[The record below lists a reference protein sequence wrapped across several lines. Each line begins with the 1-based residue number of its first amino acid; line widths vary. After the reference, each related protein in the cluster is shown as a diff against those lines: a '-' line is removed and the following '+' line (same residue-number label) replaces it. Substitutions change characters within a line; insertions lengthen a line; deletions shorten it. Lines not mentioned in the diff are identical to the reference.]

1 VNAASTPAL
10 SVVLATPG
18 DYETIRLIIGF
29 LCAQTVADRL
39 ELVIVVPSEI
49 SLRGDEL
56 EGFFDVRVLSTGTFV
71 SHGKANA
78 EGVRASRAPVVVM
91 AEDHAFP
98 NPDWA
103 DVLIKAHERNW
114 AAVGPAVRNGNPRTR
129 ISRASILID
138 YGPWIEPV
146 AGGEVDFLPG
156 HNTSYKRSLLL
167 EYGAD
172 LDTMMEAE
180 TILHWNLRA
189 AGHRLC
195 LEPRARIA
203 HLNFAR
209 LGAFTH
215 NHFNGGRI
223 FATTRA
229 RHQHW
234 SALHRWLF
242 AVGTP
247 LVPLV
252 RLWRIVRNDP
262 RAALPVLPTL
272 VYGFTVDAL
281 GQFCGCLFGAGDARE
296 KLSQYEFDRVRY
308 IESDWDV
315 ACISSSD
322 ARASTEAR

>member
-1 VNAASTPAL
+1 MNAASTPAL
-10 SVVLATPG
+10 SVVLVTPG
-18 DYETIRLIIGF
+18 DYETIRRTIGF
-29 LCAQTVADRL
+29 LRAQTVADRL
-39 ELVIVVPSEI
+39 ELVIVAPSEI
-49 SLRGDEL
+49 SLREDVL
-56 EGFFDVRVLSTGTFV
+56 ERFFDVRVLSTGTFV
-71 SHGKANA
+71 SHGKADA
-78 EGVRASRAPVVVM
+78 AGVRASRAPIVVL

-98 NPDWA
+98 DPDWA
-103 DVLIKAHERNW
+103 EVLIEAHEQNW

-138 YGPWIEPV
+138 YGPWMEPV
-146 AGGEVDFLPG
+146 ASGEVDFLPG
-156 HNTSYKRSLLL
+156 HNSSYKRSLLL
-167 EYGAD
+167 EYGED

-189 AGHRLC
+189 TGHRLC

-215 NHFNGGRI
+215 AHFNGGRI
-223 FATTRA
+223 FATIRA

-234 SALHRWLF
+234 SALDRWLF
-242 AVGTP
+242 AAGTP

-252 RLWRIVRNDP
+252 RLWRTVRGHP
-262 RAALPVLPTL
+262 RASLSVLPNL
-272 VYGFTVDAL
+272 VYGLTVDAL

-296 KLSQYEFDRVRY
+296 KLNQYEFDRLRY

-322 ARASTEAR
+322 AQAKGGG